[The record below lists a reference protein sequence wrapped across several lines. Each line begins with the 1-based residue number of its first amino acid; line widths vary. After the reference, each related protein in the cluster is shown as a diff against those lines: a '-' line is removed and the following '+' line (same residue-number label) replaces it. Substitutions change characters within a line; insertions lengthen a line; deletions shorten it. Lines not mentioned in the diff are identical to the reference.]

1 MSSSSSYYSLP
12 SASRLQWAGKAHPA
26 NLLRCLVASGKRGGG
41 GAVFGQAGGT
51 TRRAARGDG
60 STCPSWWR
68 VRRESRMQV
77 RARVLSARGPGI
89 SGRWGFCYSARSLA
103 DLGTAHG
110 CTRAWA
116 LIGLSSYI
124 GWA

>member
-1 MSSSSSYYSLP
+1 VEVAARCSGRP
-12 SASRLQWAGKAHPA
+12 EGRHVERRAGMGARVRH
-26 NLLRCLVASGKRGGG
+26 G
-41 GAVFGQAGGT
+41 GAFGGRVGCRCARGSCRHGSQASVADGVFGYA
-51 TRRAARGDG
+51 
-60 STCPSWWR
+60 
-68 VRRESRMQV
+68 
-77 RARVLSARGPGI
+77 
-89 SGRWGFCYSARSLA
+89 ARSLA